1 MSTLDLD
8 AWPFSTP
15 LGRVVFA
22 ARCYA
27 SAALA
32 VTRCLSVCMSVRV
45 SVTFV
50 HSAKTNKHIFKIFPP
65 SGSHTILVFCAPY
78 VIAVF
83 QRGPLNGGVA
93 CRLGRQNSR
102 FLAFTVCCQRCNWPG
117 DINTTT
123 RTTVPQVVILIAG
136 GKRWSLLMA
145 GDDDEMFITR
155 SLNVT
160 PKATEQRI

>member
-155 SLNVT
+155 SLDVT
-160 PKATEQRI
+160 PKTTE